1 VDLFA
6 DYPMNFDAL
15 LADSQLMALAG
26 TTVRVASIA
35 HLIAI
40 KRAAGRRRDLEDV
53 ERLTALIERR
63 P

>member
-1 VDLFA
+1 
-6 DYPMNFDAL
+6 MNFDAL